1 MATKLD
7 KALRRELE
15 IGDKAYTL
23 VIDPQG
29 LKLTEKGRRKGAER
43 SWDDILGSNAATG
56 AAGGSWTPT
65 AGE

>member
-15 IGDKAYTL
+15 IGDKLYTL

-29 LKLTEKGRRKGAER
+29 LKITEKGRRIGQELSWSEVVGGGTGQGA
-43 SWDDILGSNAATG
+43 S
-56 AAGGSWTPT
+56 GGSWTPT
-65 AGE
+65 DNA

>member
-7 KALRRELE
+7 KALRREIE

-29 LKLTEKGRRKGAER
+29 LKLTEKGHRKGSEM
-43 SWDDILGSNAATG
+43 SWNDVLGGSTAPG
-56 AAGGSWTPT
+56 AASGSWTPT

>member
-7 KALRRELE
+7 KALRREIE

-29 LKLTEKGRRKGAER
+29 LKLTEKGHRKGQEL
-43 SWDDILGSNAATG
+43 SWNDVLGSSSGG
-56 AAGGSWTPT
+56 APAWTPS
-65 AGE
+65 AE

>member
-29 LKLTEKGRRKGAER
+29 LKLTEKGHRKGQEL
-43 SWDDILGSNAATG
+43 SWSDVLGSSASASG
-56 AAGGSWTPT
+56 ASWTPS

>member
-29 LKLTEKGRRKGAER
+29 LKLTEKGHRKGQEMN
-43 SWDDILGSNAATG
+43 WNDVLGGGNP
-56 AAGGSWTPT
+56 AGSGTSWTPT

>member
-7 KALRRELE
+7 KALRREIE

-29 LKLTEKGRRKGAER
+29 LKLTEKGHRKGTEL
-43 SWDDILGSNAATG
+43 SWTDVVGGG
-56 AAGGSWTPT
+56 AAPAASWTPT

>member
-7 KALRRELE
+7 KALRREIE

-29 LKLTEKGRRKGAER
+29 LKLTEKGHRKGQEL
-43 SWDDILGSNAATG
+43 SWNEILGSGGGDAA
-56 AAGGSWTPT
+56 APSWTPS
-65 AGE
+65 A

>member
-7 KALRRELE
+7 KALRREIE
-15 IGDKAYTL
+15 IGEKAYTL

-29 LKLTEKGRRKGAER
+29 LKLTEKGHRKGQELT
-43 SWDDILGSNAATG
+43 WNDVLGS
-56 AAGGSWTPT
+56 GSGSSTAWTPS

>member
-7 KALRRELE
+7 KPLRREIE

-29 LKLTEKGRRKGAER
+29 LKLTEKGHRKGQEMG
-43 SWDDILGSNAATG
+43 WNQILGGGDSS
-56 AAGGSWTPT
+56 GGSSAWTPSN
-65 AGE
+65 GS

>member
-7 KALRRELE
+7 KALRREVE

-29 LKLTEKGRRKGAER
+29 FKITEKGHRRGHEM
-43 SWDDILGSNAATG
+43 SWNDVLGGTG
-56 AAGGSWTPT
+56 ASGAQSASWTPT
-65 AGE
+65 AAE

>member
-7 KALRRELE
+7 KPLRREIE

-29 LKLTEKGRRKGAER
+29 LKLTEKGHRKGQEM
-43 SWDDILGSNAATG
+43 SWNDIVGGNASGGS
-56 AAGGSWTPT
+56 SWTPS
-65 AGE
+65 AE

>member
-29 LKLTEKGRRKGAER
+29 LKLTEKGHRKGQEMNW
-43 SWDDILGSNAATG
+43 SQVLGSGSAPG
-56 AAGGSWTPT
+56 AAWTPS